1 MLKDIQL
8 MKHILITV
16 ILCATAL
23 IGLRIATPKQESK
36 STVIEAIHAR
46 RSIRKY
52 KDTPVEKEKLEQVT
66 LAGIAAPNAM
76 NRQAWAIRVIGS
88 KEWIKRC
95 TDAYLPTIEG
105 TPMGEHLLT
114 PDFKNMFRNAPAVIF
129 VAAEPSAYAGVDCGI
144 LAQNMMLAAHE
155 LGLGTCCLGSPVGF
169 MNSKEGEPFL
179 ASLGLPEGYALQFA
193 IAIGYA
199 DEAPEAKPRDQ
210 SKIVFV
216 E

>member
-1 MLKDIQL
+1 
-8 MKHILITV
+8 MKQIVITV

-23 IGLRIATPKQESK
+23 IALRIAMPEQEK
-36 STVIEAIHAR
+36 ASTVIEAIHAR

-52 KDTPVEKEKLEQVT
+52 KDTPVEKQKLEQVT

-76 NRQAWAIRVIGS
+76 NRQAWAIRVVGS

-95 TDAYLPTIEG
+95 TDAYLPTIQG
-105 TPMGEHLLT
+105 TPMGDHLLT

-144 LAQNMMLAAHE
+144 LAQNMMLAAYE

-193 IAIGYA
+193 IAIGYP
-199 DEAPEAKPRDQ
+199 DETPEAKPRDT
-210 SKIVFV
+210 SKILFV

>member
-1 MLKDIQL
+1 MLKDSQL
-8 MKHILITV
+8 MKQILIIV

-23 IGLRIATPKQESK
+23 IGLRIASPKQEAK

-52 KDTPVEKEKLEQVT
+52 KDTPVEKEELEQVT

>member
-1 MLKDIQL
+1 
-8 MKHILITV
+8 MKQILITV

-23 IGLRIATPKQESK
+23 IGLRIASPKQESQ

>member
-1 MLKDIQL
+1 
-8 MKHILITV
+8 MKQILITV

-23 IGLRIATPKQESK
+23 IGLRIASPKQETK
-36 STVIEAIHAR
+36 STVIETIHAR

-105 TPMGEHLLT
+105 TSMGEHLLT